1 MYWGGKKGG
10 ATIIFPTANGFFIIF
25 LWGVL
30 EGDPSLIMS
39 DFIGP
44 LNVFFCYLMQL
55 KHLLRFLG
63 DTFEEMAERL
73 EGQEYGK

>member
-1 MYWGGKKGG
+1 M
-10 ATIIFPTANGFFIIF
+10 
-25 LWGVL
+25 L

-55 KHLLRFLG
+55 LRFLG

-73 EGQEYGK
+73 EGQESGKWLIEVREGQ